1 LKIIFLDI
9 DGVLNSKEYYKKVNM
24 KIDNWDR
31 FDPETVKLINALVQ
45 EFNARIVITSSW
57 RFGAKDL
64 LFKELKKSQLL
75 KHLYKNWET
84 PMIYLGTRGEEIKQW
99 MAKHPEVNGYVILDD
114 RDDILPEQLAHF
126 IKTDI
131 ETGFKQVHY
140 EKARSILLGNIPQ

>member
-31 FDPETVKLINALVQ
+31 FDPETVKLIKALVQ

-75 KHLYKNWET
+75 KHLYKSWET
-84 PMIYLGTRGEEIKQW
+84 PMIYGGTRGQEIKQW
-99 MAKHPEVNGYVILDD
+99 LDKHPEVNGYVILDD
-114 RDDILPEQLAHF
+114 RDDMLAEQLAF
-126 IKTDI
+126 VIKTDLN
-131 ETGFKQVHY
+131 TGLKQENY
-140 EKARSILLGNIPQ
+140 ESARSILSGIIP

>member
-1 LKIIFLDI
+1 
-9 DGVLNSKEYYKKVNM
+9 M

-31 FDPETVKLINALVQ
+31 FDPETVKLIKALIE
-45 EFNARIVITSSW
+45 EFKAKIVITSSW

-84 PMIYLGTRGEEIKQW
+84 QMIYLGTRGEEINQW

-114 RDDILPEQLAHF
+114 RDDILPDQLTRF
-126 IKTDI
+126 IKTNI
-131 ETGFKQVHY
+131 ETGFKQEHY
-140 EKARSILLGNIPQ
+140 DKASNILRDSIC